1 MTTNEQAVSNAIEAC
16 VKARRESR
24 NALGQRIV
32 DLLDEIPLRT
42 KLEHEGIRVEVRNV
56 FCGCSQWAN
65 RRWDVTGYARGVLVN
80 DALVMADMDGDV
92 HDGSNL
98 HTRKTG
104 WFRDRDGCES
114 IQVATGAQLRALAA
128 VLPAMLTAYM
138 AGQHDEAARNREA
151 LAAL

>member
-1 MTTNEQAVSNAIEAC
+1 MTTNEQTVSNAIEAC

-42 KLEHEGIRVEVRNV
+42 TMEHEGIRVEVRNV
-56 FCGCSQWAN
+56 FCGCSQWSN
-65 RRWDVTGYARGVLVN
+65 RRWDVTGYARGVLVG
-80 DALVMADMDGDV
+80 DHLVMADMNGDV
-92 HDGSNL
+92 HDGNNL

-104 WFRDRDGCES
+104 WYRDRDGCES
-114 IQVATGAQLRALAA
+114 IPVATGAMLRELAG

-138 AGQHDEAARNREA
+138 AGQREEADRNREA